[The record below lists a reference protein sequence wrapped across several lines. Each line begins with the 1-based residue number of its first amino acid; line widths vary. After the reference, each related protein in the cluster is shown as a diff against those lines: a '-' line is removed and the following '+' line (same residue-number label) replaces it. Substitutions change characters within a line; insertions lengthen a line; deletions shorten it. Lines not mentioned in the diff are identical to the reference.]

1 LDSNETVQVRFAF
14 RDSAGL
20 NVTNLNAILLPTN
33 GVVSPAAM
41 PVSATNYGPLT
52 VYGHSVYRTFG
63 FTVNG
68 TNTQLIAPTFSLYDN
83 AKFIGTAV
91 FGFTVGQWTAS
102 FTNTNMIVIR
112 DNTNATPYPSAI
124 NVSGIGGSLIKATV
138 TLNKLAHSYPA
149 DVDAIVVAPA
159 GTNTLIMANTGG
171 GAGITNM
178 ILNFDDAAATYLP
191 QNTKIIIGTNR
202 PTSFF
207 PVLTF
212 P

>member
-1 LDSNETVQVRFAF
+1 
-14 RDSAGL
+14 
-20 NVTNLNAILLPTN
+20 
-33 GVVSPAAM
+33 
-41 PVSATNYGPLT
+41 
-52 VYGHSVYRTFG
+52 VYRTFG

-68 TNTQLIAPTFSLYDN
+68 TNTQTIAPTFNLYDN

-112 DNTNATPYPSAI
+112 DNTNATPYPSVI
-124 NVSGIGGSLIKATV
+124 NVSGIGGTLIKATV
-138 TLNKLAHSYPA
+138 TLNRLAHSYPG
-149 DVDAIVVAPA
+149 DVDALVTSPA
-159 GTNTLIMANTGG
+159 GTNTLIMANAGG
-171 GAGITNM
+171 SVGATNL

-191 QNTKIIIGTNR
+191 QNTKINSGTNR